1 MELPP
6 DDGGLDLGDAPP
18 LPDEVPDEGQELP
31 GLPDDDNLGDVFG
44 DHLADPE
51 WLERNLADI
60 LVEDSS
66 DHALIPVLP
75 ADDVG
80 MDICEVCE
88 AVALPDNLVRLTCTC
103 QHKCVERVMQG
114 AEPLVRHLRDEVRD
128 KHILL
133 ELVKHAHLAAMSPGT
148 RHMWKIAGRNVC
160 TDAFIVLLGISRRRL
175 GKIMKS
181 VRTSGICPYSDLRS
195 SNGGNGLHRDLRLGV
210 DAFWHLCYHHV
221 AEPLADAD
229 AKALREETVG
239 SGARVLEYV
248 AGTDGNPLAGA
259 TLDLYHNAGRRYM
272 PPMTWAEV
280 YQMYC
285 LIADATPERGSLK
298 LVQKVYKEYWEP
310 TLGFRSVGQHARCAT
325 CARLAKTRR
334 DSPDMAERAIAD
346 AEYKAHL
353 NGVFAMRRVDM
364 RFSQMSAASCE
375 PGCTLPD
382 RCLHIR
388 IDGLDQAKGRC
399 PRNLEN
405 SKQWSNLWRPQLHI
419 VGVTVEGLFEQYW
432 VMDQDVP
439 KDSNMECTCLSLALD
454 NAKNLLAQK
463 GLRLPEF
470 ISIKYDNTGREGEK
484 AARRQVD
491 VMDPAQWHCSTSAGW
506 MWRARALP

>member
-114 AEPLVRHLRDEVRD
+114 AEPLVRHLRGEVRD
-128 KHILL
+128 KHFLL

-195 SNGGNGLHRDLRLGV
+195 SNGGNDLQRDLRLGV
-210 DAFWHLCYHHV
+210 DAFWHFCYHHV

-248 AGTDGNPLAGA
+248 AGTEGNPHCWGNVGLIPQRGQ
-259 TLDLYHNAGRRYM
+259 
-272 PPMTWAEV
+272 EV
-280 YQMYC
+280 H
-285 LIADATPERGSLK
+285 ASDD
-298 LVQKVYKEYWEP
+298 
-310 TLGFRSVGQHARCAT
+310 VG
-325 CARLAKTRR
+325 
-334 DSPDMAERAIAD
+334 
-346 AEYKAHL
+346 
-353 NGVFAMRRVDM
+353 
-364 RFSQMSAASCE
+364 
-375 PGCTLPD
+375 
-382 RCLHIR
+382 
-388 IDGLDQAKGRC
+388 
-399 PRNLEN
+399 
-405 SKQWSNLWRPQLHI
+405 
-419 VGVTVEGLFEQYW
+419 
-432 VMDQDVP
+432 
-439 KDSNMECTCLSLALD
+439 
-454 NAKNLLAQK
+454 
-463 GLRLPEF
+463 
-470 ISIKYDNTGREGEK
+470 
-484 AARRQVD
+484 
-491 VMDPAQWHCSTSAGW
+491 
-506 MWRARALP
+506 